1 MHVRRS
7 CRRRTAYDAFEV
19 QVLLDL
25 SWSMQPS
32 EIRGY
37 GVNAYALPTVSVV
50 GTLA

>member
-25 SWSMQPS
+25 SWPMQPS

-37 GVNAYALPTVSVV
+37 GVNAHALPTESVV